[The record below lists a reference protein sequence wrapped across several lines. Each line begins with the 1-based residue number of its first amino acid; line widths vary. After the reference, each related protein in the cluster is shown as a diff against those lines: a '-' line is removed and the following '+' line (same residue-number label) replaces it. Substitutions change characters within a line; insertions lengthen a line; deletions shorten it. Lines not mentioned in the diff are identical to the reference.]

1 MRLNYTLLAG
11 AVAASCLGIPGLG
24 VSALGVQA
32 AYAQEADF
40 SRKTITIYIG
50 NTAGGTYDLMGRLV
64 ARHLGHF
71 LPGNPTVVPDNMP
84 GAGTLRAANYIFNI
98 APKDG
103 TALGIVTDTIAVE
116 QALRNPAVQ
125 FDARKFVWVGRVAAS
140 NAVHTVWHTSK
151 VQSIEDAKRFEATV
165 AGTGA
170 GNVAETVTTLLNAV
184 VGTKFKIIKGYPS
197 ANEAMLA
204 MERGE
209 IEVAV
214 PNWTTLKTTRASW
227 LQEGKAKVI
236 LQNLSERGPELP
248 DVPALGELGD
258 TPEAKQLLGLYAS
271 TSAVGR
277 AFFAPPGLSPT
288 VTKALRDGFT
298 AMSKNPQFVADAN
311 QINAELQVG
320 SGEEVQKAVERTL
333 DVPERVLQRA
343 REIFAR

>member
-1 MRLNYTLLAG
+1 MSLSRTLLA
-11 AVAASCLGIPGLG
+11 ALLLACSVAPP
-24 VSALGVQA
+24 VR
-32 AYAQEADF
+32 AQEADF
-40 SRKTITIYIG
+40 TRKTITIYIG

-71 LPGNPTVVPDNMP
+71 LAGNPTVVPENMP
-84 GAGTLRAANYIFNI
+84 GAGTLRAANYVFNI

-125 FDARKFVWVGRVAAS
+125 FDARKLVWIGRVAAS
-140 NAVHTVWHTSK
+140 NAVHTIWHTAK
-151 VQSIEDAKRFEATV
+151 VQSIEDAKRYEATV

-170 GNVAETVTTLLNAV
+170 GNAAETISVLLNAV
-184 VGTKFKIIKGYPS
+184 IGTKFKIIRGYPS

-209 IEVAV
+209 IEISV

-227 LQEGKAKVI
+227 LKEGKAKVI
-236 LQNLSERGPELP
+236 LQNVAERGPELP

-258 TPEAKQLLGLYAS
+258 TPEVKQLLGLYAS
-271 TSAVGR
+271 TGSVGR
-277 AFFAPPGLSPT
+277 SFFAPPGLSTP
-288 VTKALRDGFT
+288 VTKALRDAFT
-298 AMSKNPQFVADAN
+298 AMSRSSEFLADAM
-311 QINAELQVG
+311 QINAELDIG
-320 SGEEVQKAVERTL
+320 SGEAVQGAVERTL
-333 DVPERVLQRA
+333 NVPEGVLQRA

>member
-1 MRLNYTLLAG
+1 MRLSCTLP
-11 AVAASCLGIPGLG
+11 AVALFVACMAVDS
-24 VSALGVQA
+24 SR
-32 AYAQEADF
+32 AQQADF
-40 SRKTITIYIG
+40 ARKTITIYIG

-71 LPGNPTVVPDNMP
+71 LPGNPTVVPENMP
-84 GAGTLRAANYIFNI
+84 GAGSLRAANHIFNV

-125 FDARKFVWVGRVAAS
+125 FDARKLAWIGRVAAS
-140 NAVHTVWHTSK
+140 NAVHVMWHTSK

-170 GNVAETVTTLLNAV
+170 GNAAETVPMLLNAV
-184 VGTKFKIIKGYPS
+184 LGTKLKIIRGYPA

-209 IEVAV
+209 VEGAV

-227 LQEGKAKVI
+227 LRDDTIKVI
-236 LQNLSERGPELP
+236 LQDVNERGPELP

-258 TPEAKQLLGLYAS
+258 TPEAKQLLGLYAG
-271 TSAVGR
+271 TGAIGR
-277 AFFAPPGLSPT
+277 SLFAPPGLPPGI
-288 VTKALRDGFT
+288 TKALRDAFT
-298 AMSKNPQFVADAN
+298 AMSTNPEFIADAR
-311 QINAELQVG
+311 QINAELQTG
-320 SGEEVQKAVERTL
+320 SGEEVQKAVERSL
-333 DVPERVLQRA
+333 DVPEGVVKRA

>member
-1 MRLNYTLLAG
+1 MTLNCTLLAA
-11 AVAASCLGIPGLG
+11 AVAASCLGT
-24 VSALGVQA
+24 QA
-32 AYAQEADF
+32 GHAQEADF

-236 LQNLSERGPELP
+236 LQNLTERGPELP

-277 AFFAPPGLSPT
+277 AFFAPPRLPPA
-288 VTKALRDGFT
+288 VLKALRDGFA
-298 AMSKNPQFVADAN
+298 AMSMDPDFVADAN